1 MRGIQV
7 DIAHDA
13 KVVVAILVGKNL
25 VHVPHVI
32 GLLVAPVDGKHRGAA
47 GISVG
52 EDFLVL
58 LMVGIERLL
67 PADLAHAPVL
77 VEFAQVANVLAG
89 GKGHA
94 AEECVAH
101 QQRAAATVRN
111 DLVDALRRRGV
122 EGRRVAGVLPLVHQA
137 RVDRAHHKAEPR
149 NDVAQAL
156 IALLNG
162 HGAVE

>member
-1 MRGIQV
+1 M
-7 DIAHDA
+7 
-13 KVVVAILVGKNL
+13 VAILVGKNL

-122 EGRRVAGVLPLVHQA
+122 EGRRVAGVLPLVHQLESTE
-137 RVDRAHHKAEPR
+137 RTTKPSHEMMSRKRSSRFSMGTVRSRER
-149 NDVAQAL
+149 
-156 IALLNG
+156 
-162 HGAVE
+162 